1 MLHHLCTSSAGGL
14 IDACT
19 QAASG
24 VLSPA
29 QARAVLNQQLEY
41 VIGILLVGGIASGLR
56 AYMFNA
62 AAERVMC
69 RLRVQ
74 LFSKV
79 RFPCT
84 IRFLLC
90 MGMHVCLALLLH
102 TLHCACCNAAS
113 LVFNAVHVNSSCI
126 ACHGIFNSGAQHA
139 MSH

>member
-1 MLHHLCTSSAGGL
+1 MLAAGGL

-24 VLSPA
+24 VLTPTHA
-29 QARAVLNQQLEY
+29 QAVLNQQLMY
-41 VIGILLVGGIASGLR
+41 VIGILLVGGVASGLR

-79 RFPCT
+79 RFDGT
-84 IRFLLC
+84 VGLR
-90 MGMHVCLALLLH
+90 GV
-102 TLHCACCNAAS
+102 ACCN
-113 LVFNAVHVNSSCI
+113 I
-126 ACHGIFNSGAQHA
+126 ACYTCIWDQGCACDCLGHESGIAKWSGKLCHA
-139 MSH
+139 HLLVSIYDLLDTANH